1 MCGNFTGL
9 FWEITPKGA
18 ERLKNNFLL
27 CRKRSIL
34 FFRINFFKRGIEMAA
49 VIKMNGMNQ
58 ISKGEILF
66 EEGTEPGGIFV
77 LIKGKA
83 VLTSSNIRLN
93 AGGGDFL
100 GLWDI
105 YAEKRLLS
113 CIAAEDMTVYA
124 FPAKSAADIQA
135 VLGANSEYGG
145 RVTTSLGRFIT
156 ELVTKQSAY
165 LQEAEQ
171 LPVLIAELYR
181 QYCAW
186 CKAEELRASLL
197 PAAGKEEFIPSASKE
212 WLEYYLETARIPA
225 DVQKNYFSC
234 GVKVVLR
241 HVEEQINLFQAL
253 LKECIK
259 QGDFI
264 RRQGSVLINGGAD
277 NLFFFFCAL
286 ENAAKSEKAKKA
298 AATLGNVA
306 EKELAKLTSLFEKC
320 AGEPFA
326 GYEKRREERK
336 QGANAAVSSEEP
348 CENSLEQIFAYAG
361 ISEDEA
367 ISYTALI
374 KEFAA
379 LEDKTSTEDAIR
391 RLRKQLSDGFYHL
404 YEAVFRKTYGKEEK
418 EIPLAIRLFL
428 EFGLLDEKLITRAQ
442 LLEIEK
448 LELEPVSTAD
458 EDCHVF
464 TVREWLTWVYE
475 GKREPSKNEFDQEY
489 AEMLRDLRKSG
500 EITEEEEIAKF
511 KNMDERLHY
520 EVQNLFRYNH
530 RLVNGQLSIFVPFL
544 YEELLVG
551 DLERAFLSKQNVLKS
566 LNWLRGLDYSLF
578 YREFLYMNKELGIE
592 KEYRMAEVLPDI
604 ILFPTMGTKSFLWQ
618 DISCRR
624 RDTPGRF
631 LMPLF
636 SEVSLDDLMVRVCG
650 RYRWELCR
658 TVQGTAWNNIQIKS
672 LTSEY
677 TDYLMYYKK
686 NRDLSE
692 ERKERVKAQLQK
704 SKNNYREVYAMDYE
718 VWIKYESSGALKLN
732 KIVREILA
740 TYCPFDKKIRA
751 QLQQPAFEEAMARQS
766 RERAKKIRETELR
779 NHALVKNGI
788 ELPKELLDT
797 LAYYKE
803 H

>member
-1 MCGNFTGL
+1 M
-9 FWEITPKGA
+9 
-18 ERLKNNFLL
+18 KNNFLL
-27 CRKRSIL
+27 CPKRSIL
-34 FFRINFFKRGIEMAA
+34 FLRINFFKRGIEMAD

-66 EEGTEPGGIFV
+66 EEGTEPAGIFV

-83 VLTSSNIRLN
+83 VLANSNVRLT
-93 AGGGDFL
+93 AVSGDFL
-100 GLWDI
+100 GVWDLH
-105 YAEKRLLS
+105 AEKRLMS
-113 CIAAEDMTVYA
+113 CTAAEDMTVYA
-124 FPAKSAADIQA
+124 FPVRQLPELQT
-135 VLGANSEYGG
+135 VLEANSEYGG
-145 RVTTSLGRFIT
+145 RVTASLGRYIT
-156 ELVTKQSAY
+156 ELVARQGAY

-186 CKAEELRASLL
+186 CKTEELRAALL
-197 PAAGKEEFIPSASKE
+197 PAAGKEEFVPASAKE
-212 WLEYYLETARIPA
+212 WLEYYLETAKIPA

-234 GVKVVLR
+234 GAKAALR
-241 HVEEQINLFQAL
+241 HVEEQIALVQAL
-253 LKECIK
+253 LEECTK

-298 AATLGNVA
+298 ATTLSNVA
-306 EKELAKLTSLFEKC
+306 EKELAKLTTLFEKC

-326 GYEKRREERK
+326 AHEKRREARK
-336 QGANAAVSSEEP
+336 QGADSAVASEEP
-348 CENSLEQIFAYAG
+348 CENALEQIFAYTG

-367 ISYTALI
+367 IGYTALI
-374 KEFAA
+374 KDFAA
-379 LEDKTSTEDAIR
+379 LEDKTSTEDVVR
-391 RLRKQLSDGFYHL
+391 RLRKQLSDGFYRL
-404 YEAVFRKTYGKEEK
+404 YEAAFRKAYGKEEK
-418 EIPLAIRLFL
+418 EIPPAIRLFL

-442 LLEIEK
+442 MLELEK
-448 LELEPVSTAD
+448 LVLEPVSTVD
-458 EDCHVF
+458 GDCHVF

-511 KNMDERLHY
+511 KDMDERLHY

-636 SEVSLDDLMVRVCG
+636 SELSLDDLMVRVCG

-658 TVQGTAWNNIQIKS
+658 TIQGTAWNNIQIKS

-686 NRDLSE
+686 NRDISE
-692 ERKERVKAQLQK
+692 ERKEKIKAQLQK

-718 VWIKYESSGALKLN
+718 IWIKYESSGALKLN
-732 KIVREILA
+732 KIAREILA
-740 TYCPFDKKIRA
+740 TYCPFDIKIRQ

-779 NHALVKNGI
+779 NHALLKSGI